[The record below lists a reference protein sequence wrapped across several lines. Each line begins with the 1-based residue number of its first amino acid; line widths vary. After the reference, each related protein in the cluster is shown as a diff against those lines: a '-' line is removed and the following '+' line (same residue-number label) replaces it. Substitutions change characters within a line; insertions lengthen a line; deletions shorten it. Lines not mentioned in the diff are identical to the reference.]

1 MFRSTSRFIANKRGA
16 FALQFAMMA
25 VPLTVC
31 TGLAIDGGRAFLA
44 RFELAAALDAAALAV
59 GSTLQDGAD
68 LDAIAA
74 KFVERNFRTEHDQ
87 PITLELVPGAE
98 TLILKGQVTIN
109 TYFMPLVGQPT
120 VTVSAESEV
129 RRGGNNVEVALALD
143 ITGSMNATRMEGLRS
158 AANLLITEV
167 VSEQQPPEVPFFSRA
182 AIIPWSQYVSLTST
196 GTGATSHVNN
206 TVVEELRGTPTP
218 ATTISAASWRAPSA
232 SNIPIAEAGWR
243 TTIGARTIANAA
255 NNGTGGVDWRWG
267 TSKAVA
273 SFARATVSGVDRILV
288 TTSNNHGY
296 SDGQFVRITGAS
308 GGSFSSL
315 NNTIYMIGYTTSGA
329 GSNTTKTYYLKR
341 ADTGAY
347 IIAPTGTITAS
358 TGAGQRCFDKD
369 CNVGV
374 TTTAAF
380 TGLAAGDFV
389 NITGVSGFPT
399 SQTPNAINRSDTTT
413 WVVASV
419 PSTTS
424 FVISGWN
431 GPNFGTSM
439 NSGGGTVSECLE
451 SNCRYRVKTGTLAT
465 PVNHGFSSTDF
476 VAIWGMTETGSG
488 TSALSPINSSW
499 RVENLAG
506 SGSPTG
512 SVFYLP
518 GNGKTYKDWV
528 SNGTAA
534 VCEVT
539 TCHVRITSAGHG
551 IAVGERIVVTGAAG
565 MTGLNTCSL
574 NTSGTCSSGSRLTWT
589 VLADNDA
596 TDNFLTL
603 ADSGPTVANMGANY
617 TADSAASQCTRY
629 GCNRYWY
636 LTSGNA
642 ERVFRPSPCMVERYG
657 ANAFTDA
664 APAPDAGPPTAAPL
678 GILYTGNGACTQT
691 NYVTPLTSNRQ
702 RLFDAITALDTDGST
717 AGQLGVGWGWYMLS
731 NNFATVWDREAE
743 NVPQPRDFGQLARV
757 LVLMT
762 DGEFNY
768 STCNGIA
775 STGISSTIC
784 TPSTAGDNTAGR
796 DPSFKQAQAL
806 CNAMRA
812 DGIIIYTVGLQINT
826 AGFSDDFLR
835 ACAGNPLNAFLAD
848 DNAQLEAA
856 FRNIAVSIS
865 RLRIAR

>member
-1 MFRSTSRFIANKRGA
+1 MFRSIGSFIANKRGA

-25 VPLTVC
+25 IPLTVC
-31 TGLAIDGGRAFLA
+31 AGLAIDGGRAFLA

-59 GSTLQDGAD
+59 GSTLTEGSD
-68 LDAIAA
+68 LEAIAER
-74 KFVERNFRTEHDQ
+74 FVERNFRTQHDE
-87 PITLELVPGAE
+87 PITLELAESLVNGAE
-98 TLILKGQVTIN
+98 TWTLRGQVTIN
-109 TYFMPLVGQPT
+109 TYFMPLVGQPH

-129 RRGGNNVEVALALD
+129 RQGGNNVEVALALD
-143 ITGSMNATRMEGLRS
+143 ITGSMNATRMEGLRT
-158 AANLLITEV
+158 AANLLIDEV
-167 VSEQQPPEVPFFSRA
+167 VSEQQPPAVPFFSRA
-182 AIIPWSQYVSLTST
+182 SIVPWSAYISLNTT
-196 GTGATSHVNN
+196 GTGGVSHVNN
-206 TVVEELRGTPTP
+206 TAVTELRGTPIGTTP
-218 ATTISAASWRAPSA
+218 ISAATWRAPSK
-232 SNIPIAEAGWR
+232 SNVAIAEAGWR
-243 TTIGARTIANAA
+243 TTTGARTISGAA
-255 NNGTGGVDWRWG
+255 SNGTGGVDWRWG
-267 TSKAVA
+267 TSKSVTKI
-273 SFARATVSGVDRILV
+273 TVSSSRVRV
-288 TTSNNHGY
+288 TAASHGY
-296 SDGQFVRITGAS
+296 SNGQYVRITGANGSYTSLNNNIYQVADVATSTYNLKTTAGVYVTAPTGSPTNATS
-308 GGSFSSL
+308 GGS
-315 NNTIYMIGYTTSGA
+315 
-329 GSNTTKTYYLKR
+329 
-341 ADTGAY
+341 
-347 IIAPTGTITAS
+347 
-358 TGAGQRCFDKD
+358 QRCFDAA

-499 RVENLAG
+499 RVENLSG

-518 GNGKTYKDWV
+518 GDGKNYRDW
-528 SNGTAA
+528 SSGGTAA
-534 VCEVT
+534 ECELT
-539 TCHVRITSAGHG
+539 TCHVRITSANHG
-551 IAVGERIVVTGAAG
+551 IAVGERIVVTGATG
-565 MTGLNTCSL
+565 MTGLNTCAL
-574 NTSGTCSSGSRLTWT
+574 NTSGTCSSGTRLTWT
-589 VLADNDA
+589 VLADGDAND
-596 TDNFLTL
+596 NVLTL
-603 ADSGPTVANMGANY
+603 GDSGPTVANMAATY
-617 TADSAASQCTRY
+617 TANSAASQCTRY

-642 ERVFRPSPCMVERYG
+642 ERVFRPSPCIVERYG
-657 ANAFTDA
+657 DEAFTDA
-664 APAPDAGPPTAAPL
+664 DPATAPL
-678 GILYTGNGACTQT
+678 GILYTGGGTCTQS
-691 NYVTPLTSNRQ
+691 NYVTPLTDNRQ
-702 RLFDAITALDTDGST
+702 RLFDAITDLDTDGST

-731 NNFATVWDREAE
+731 NNFATVWDREPE
-743 NVPQPRDFGQLARV
+743 NVPQPRNFGQLARV

-768 STCNGIA
+768 STCDGIA
-775 STGISSTIC
+775 STGISTTLC
-784 TPSTAGDNTAGR
+784 TPSTAGDNTVGR

-806 CNAMRA
+806 CNAIRA
-812 DGIIIYTVGLQINT
+812 DGIIIYTVGLELNT
-826 AGFSDDFLR
+826 AGFSDDFLL
-835 ACAGNPLNAFLAD
+835 ACAGNPQNAFLAD
-848 DNAQLEAA
+848 NNEQLEAA
-856 FRNIAVSIS
+856 FRNIATSIS